1 MHQWTVTRRIEKI
14 LKIKFS
20 AEVASS
26 EYLLYEYASKVVG
39 GSSNCDTGK
48 VGAI

>member
-26 EYLLYEYASKVVG
+26 FMYEYASKVVG